1 MTKYLVIVLIFVP
14 FFQAKSEDSQIKN
27 DNTIQVL
34 LDDFETS
41 VEYPRISKNSKEL
54 TLIIRNRSKVHFL
67 FSLKKNNLNQD
78 YISLPSLEN
87 HTRTI
92 SIGHNENYAL
102 RSLSPPAEDI
112 KLNTSLK

>member
-1 MTKYLVIVLIFVP
+1 MTKYLAVVLIF
-14 FFQAKSEDSQIKN
+14 FSISHTKSDDTQIKN

-34 LDDFETS
+34 VDDFGTS
-41 VEYPRISKNSKEL
+41 VEYPKSSNNSKEL
-54 TLIIRNRSKVHFL
+54 TLIIRNRSKVQFL

-112 KLNTSLK
+112 KLNPSLK